1 MKTCLYE
8 YLDYCIFSDSSNC
21 PEKLRKLFTTDIKCT
36 SSSSNDR
43 GSYNRSWNL
52 PSNAIANVDEWMY
65 QSAGALK
72 STFYIGKRG
81 MYSGGGY
88 AFELKPNESS
98 SSKLVNLSNMSWIDE
113 MTRVIFIEFT
123 LYNPNVNLF
132 SNVIMSVEI
141 ASPGNIYTSHKVFT
155 AELYNYVTN
164 IPKLISEAIFFF
176 MTILFTCMEV
186 KKAKQIGLKPYMKG
200 FWNKLSMIQLFLC
213 FTMMS
218 IYFDRIFSAE
228 DILTLHREKN
238 ESFLS
243 FNTVIIL
250 DYITVYIMAMLV
262 AATTIKFMKVL
273 TLNSKLKHLISVAMY
288 ANKPLTYFF
297 IMFSIILIAFSCCGN
312 LLFGSQIDN
321 FKSIV
326 DSFMSLIRYSVSI
339 ANDHMFI
346 EEPVF
351 GAIFL
356 FFYIFIVVFCFMKLF
371 TVIILDA
378 FTSLRKDGIDDS
390 GNEKLFEYIS
400 NYIRKILR

>member
-1 MKTCLYE
+1 
-8 YLDYCIFSDSSNC
+8 
-21 PEKLRKLFTTDIKCT
+21 
-36 SSSSNDR
+36 
-43 GSYNRSWNL
+43 
-52 PSNAIANVDEWMY
+52 
-65 QSAGALK
+65 
-72 STFYIGKRG
+72 

-88 AFELKPNESS
+88 TFELKPNESS
-98 SSKLVNLSNMSWIDE
+98 RSTLVNLTNMSWIDE

-176 MTILFTCMEV
+176 VTILFACIEII
-186 KKAKQIGLKPYMKG
+186 KAKEIGLKPYMKG

-228 DILTLHREKN
+228 DILKLYRKKT

-243 FNTVIIL
+243 FNIVIIL
-250 DYITVYIMAMLV
+250 DFITVYVMAMLV
-262 AATTIKFMKVL
+262 AVTMIKFMKVL

-288 ANKPLTYFF
+288 ANKQLTYFF
-297 IMFSIILIAFSCCGN
+297 LMFSIILIAFSCCGN
-312 LLFGSQIDN
+312 LLFGAQIDN

-326 DSFMSLIRYSVSI
+326 DSFMSLIQYSVSI
-339 ANDHMFI
+339 ANYHMFI
-346 EEPVF
+346 DVEPVF

-356 FFYIFIVVFCFMKLF
+356 FLYIFIVVFCFMKVF

-400 NYIRKILR
+400 NYIRRMLR

>member
-1 MKTCLYE
+1 MDC
-8 YLDYCIFSDSSNC
+8 CISSGSC
-21 PEKLRKLFTTDIKCT
+21 PEKLRKLFTTDIKCA

-43 GSYNRSWNL
+43 RSYNRSWNL
-52 PSNAIANVDEWMY
+52 PSNEIANIDEWTY

-88 AFELKPNESS
+88 TFELKPNESS
-98 SSKLVNLSNMSWIDE
+98 RSTLVNLTNMSWIDE

-176 MTILFTCMEV
+176 VTILFACIEII
-186 KKAKQIGLKPYMKG
+186 KAKEIGLKPYMKG

-228 DILTLHREKN
+228 DILKLYRKKT

-243 FNTVIIL
+243 FNIVIIL
-250 DYITVYIMAMLV
+250 DFITVYVMAMLV
-262 AATTIKFMKVL
+262 AVTMIKFMKVL

-288 ANKPLTYFF
+288 ANKQLTYFF
-297 IMFSIILIAFSCCGN
+297 LMFSIILIAFSCCGN
-312 LLFGSQIDN
+312 LLFGAQIDN

-326 DSFMSLIRYSVSI
+326 DSFMSLIQYSVSI
-339 ANDHMFI
+339 ANYHMFI
-346 EEPVF
+346 DVEPVF

-356 FFYIFIVVFCFMKLF
+356 FLYIFIVVFCFMKVF

-400 NYIRKILR
+400 NYIRRMLR

>member
-1 MKTCLYE
+1 MDC
-8 YLDYCIFSDSSNC
+8 CISLGSC
-21 PEKLRKLFTTDIKCT
+21 PEKLRKLFTTDIKCA

-43 GSYNRSWNL
+43 RSYNRSWNL
-52 PSNAIANVDEWMY
+52 PSNEIANIDEWTY

-88 AFELKPNESS
+88 TFELKPNESS
-98 SSKLVNLSNMSWIDE
+98 RSTLVNLTNMSWIDE

-155 AELYNYVTN
+155 AELYNFVTN

-176 MTILFTCMEV
+176 VTILFACIEII
-186 KKAKQIGLKPYMKG
+186 KAKEIGLKPYMKG

-228 DILTLHREKN
+228 DLLKLYRKKT

-243 FNTVIIL
+243 FNIVIIL
-250 DYITVYIMAMLV
+250 DFITVYVMAMLV
-262 AATTIKFMKVL
+262 AVTMIKFMKVL

-288 ANKPLTYFF
+288 ANKQLTYFF
-297 IMFSIILIAFSCCGN
+297 LMFSIILIAFSCCGN
-312 LLFGSQIDN
+312 LLFGAQIDN

-326 DSFMSLIRYSVSI
+326 DSFMSLIQYSVSI
-339 ANDHMFI
+339 ANYHMFI
-346 EEPVF
+346 DVEPVF

-356 FFYIFIVVFCFMKLF
+356 FLYIFIVVFCFMKVF

-400 NYIRKILR
+400 NYIRRMLR

>member
-1 MKTCLYE
+1 
-8 YLDYCIFSDSSNC
+8 LDCCISSGSC
-21 PEKLRKLFTTDIKCT
+21 PEKLRKLFTTDIKCA

-43 GSYNRSWNL
+43 RSYNRSWNL
-52 PSNAIANVDEWMY
+52 PSNEIANIDEWTY

-88 AFELKPNESS
+88 TFELKPNESS
-98 SSKLVNLSNMSWIDE
+98 RSTLVNLTNMSWIDE

-176 MTILFTCMEV
+176 VTILFACIEII
-186 KKAKQIGLKPYMKG
+186 KAKEIGLKPYMKG

-228 DILTLHREKN
+228 DILKLYRKKT

-243 FNTVIIL
+243 FNIVIIL
-250 DYITVYIMAMLV
+250 DFITVYVMAMLV
-262 AATTIKFMKVL
+262 AVTMIKFMKVL

-288 ANKPLTYFF
+288 ANKQLTYFF
-297 IMFSIILIAFSCCGN
+297 LMFSIILIAFSCCGN
-312 LLFGSQIDN
+312 LLFGAQIDN

-326 DSFMSLIRYSVSI
+326 DSFMSLIQYSVSI
-339 ANDHMFI
+339 ANYHMFI
-346 EEPVF
+346 DVEPVF

-356 FFYIFIVVFCFMKLF
+356 FLYIFIVVFCFMKVF

-400 NYIRKILR
+400 NYIRRMLR

>member
-1 MKTCLYE
+1 
-8 YLDYCIFSDSSNC
+8 LDCCISLGSC
-21 PEKLRKLFTTDIKCT
+21 PEKLRKLFTTDIKCA

-43 GSYNRSWNL
+43 RSYNRSWNL
-52 PSNAIANVDEWMY
+52 PSNEIANIDEWTY

-88 AFELKPNESS
+88 TFELKPNESS
-98 SSKLVNLSNMSWIDE
+98 RSTLVNLTNMSWIDE

-155 AELYNYVTN
+155 AELYNFVTN

-176 MTILFTCMEV
+176 VTILFACIEII
-186 KKAKQIGLKPYMKG
+186 KAKEIGLKPYMKG

-228 DILTLHREKN
+228 DLLKLYRKKT

-243 FNTVIIL
+243 FNIVIIL
-250 DYITVYIMAMLV
+250 DFITVYVMAMLV
-262 AATTIKFMKVL
+262 AVTMIKFMKVL

-288 ANKPLTYFF
+288 ANKQLTYFF
-297 IMFSIILIAFSCCGN
+297 LMFSIILIAFSCCGN
-312 LLFGSQIDN
+312 LLFGAQIDN

-326 DSFMSLIRYSVSI
+326 DSFMSLIQYSVSI
-339 ANDHMFI
+339 ANYHMFI
-346 EEPVF
+346 DVEPVF

-356 FFYIFIVVFCFMKLF
+356 FLYIFIVVFCFMKVF

-400 NYIRKILR
+400 NYIRRMLR

>member
-1 MKTCLYE
+1 MDC
-8 YLDYCIFSDSSNC
+8 CISSGSSNC
-21 PEKLRKLFTTDIKCT
+21 PEKLRKLFTTDIKCAP
-36 SSSSNDR
+36 SLSNDR
-43 GSYNRSWNL
+43 GSYNKSWNL
-52 PSNAIANVDEWMY
+52 PSNEIANVDEWTY
-65 QSAGALK
+65 QSAVALK
-72 STFYIGKRG
+72 STFYIGKRR

-88 AFELKPNESS
+88 TFELKPNESS
-98 SSKLVNLSNMSWIDE
+98 SSTLVNLSNMSWIDDR
-113 MTRVIFIEFT
+113 TRVVFIEFT
-123 LYNPNVNLF
+123 LYNPNMNLF

-141 ASPGNIYTSHKVFT
+141 ASPGNLYTSHQIFT

-176 MTILFTCMEV
+176 VTILFACIEI
-186 KKAKQIGLKPYMKG
+186 KKAKEIGLKPYMKG
-200 FWNKLSMIQLFLC
+200 FWNKLSMTQLFLC

-228 DILTLHREKN
+228 DILTLYREKN

-250 DYITVYIMAMLV
+250 DYITVYVMAMLV

-297 IMFSIILIAFSCCGN
+297 LMFTIILIAFSCCGN
-312 LLFGSQIDN
+312 LLFGAQIDS

-326 DSFMSLIRYSVSI
+326 DSFMSLIQCSVSI
-339 ANDHMFI
+339 ANYNMFI
-346 EEPVF
+346 DVEPVF

-356 FFYIFIVVFCFMKLF
+356 FLYIFIVVLCLMKVF
-371 TVIILDA
+371 TVILLNA
-378 FTSLRKDGIDDS
+378 FTSLRKDGIADS
-390 GNEKLFEYIS
+390 GNEQLFEYIS
-400 NYIRKILR
+400 NYIRRMLR